1 MCETE
6 ALMFTPGHSE
16 AFREAACSEKGLRSI
31 ALGAKALALTAL
43 DLLEDPD
50 LLAAIRKEH
59 SQKLTEQK

>member
-1 MCETE
+1 
-6 ALMFTPGHSE
+6 MFTPGHSE

-31 ALGAKALALTAL
+31 ALGAKALVLTAL

>member
-1 MCETE
+1 MNTE
-6 ALMFTPGHSE
+6 F
-16 AFREAACSEKGLRSI
+16 F
-31 ALGAKALALTAL
+31 TAL